1 MKINS
6 SVIAFLLLIIG
17 FILIIWL
24 VIWYGI
30 YFWSADGFEKS
41 INIILSTIQAI
52 AIIFGG
58 WLAYKK
64 LVVEKKIDGAIK
76 IKGELMRYVEKH
88 NFEIE
93 NYRRH
98 SDIVEYKVAMIG
110 DYNDLIKNLHLS
122 VLPKELREDIFEALF
137 LDIAISKEKV
147 DEELRQFGNRIKK
160 IYKKLDEII
169 LY

>member
-6 SVIAFLLLIIG
+6 SAIAFLLLITG
-17 FILIIWL
+17 FTLVVWL

-30 YFWSADGFEKS
+30 YFWSVDGFEKS
-41 INIILSTIQAI
+41 INSILSTIQAI

-76 IKGELMRYVEKH
+76 IKGALMEYVEKH
-88 NFEIE
+88 NFETA
-93 NYRRH
+93 NYIRH
-98 SDIVEYKVAMIG
+98 SNIVKYKVAMIG
-110 DYNDLIKNLHLS
+110 DYNVLIRNLHLS

-137 LDIAISKEKV
+137 LDIAINKEKV
-147 DEELRQFGNRIKK
+147 DEEWKQFGNKINK